1 MDMRNIRMPFWV
13 SVASVVNIQISFCL
27 AIIES
32 FRHNKLVYSFLVTE
46 FGVPFFDGGASS
58 WGFFV
63 IGDDEGFQFD
73 TFPFPCRSGRY
84 PKTIKYRCPQRRK
97 ENMNTDKAYAEKVAL
112 EYAAKETSK
121 VVALKKL
128 DRKAKMGAQI
138 FGYSFGIVMTLLLGV
153 GMCFSL
159 QVIGSG
165 DLWQNI
171 LGYVVGIL
179 GIVGVSVNYFIY
191 QKILAKG
198 KQKYGSDIIALANE
212 IAKE

>member
-1 MDMRNIRMPFWV
+1 
-13 SVASVVNIQISFCL
+13 
-27 AIIES
+27 
-32 FRHNKLVYSFLVTE
+32 
-46 FGVPFFDGGASS
+46 
-58 WGFFV
+58 
-63 IGDDEGFQFD
+63 
-73 TFPFPCRSGRY
+73 
-84 PKTIKYRCPQRRK
+84 
-97 ENMNTDKAYAEKVAL
+97 MNTDKAYAEKVAL

-138 FGYSFGIVMTLLLGV
+138 FGYSFGIVMALLLGI

-191 QKILAKG
+191 QKILTKG

>member
-1 MDMRNIRMPFWV
+1 MDTRNTRMPFWV
-13 SVASVVNIQISFCL
+13 SVASVANIQISFRL
-27 AIIES
+27 SIIES
-32 FRHNKLVYSFLVTE
+32 IRHNKLVILSLVTE
-46 FGVPFFDGGASS
+46 FGVPVFGGGASS
-58 WGFFV
+58 WGLFV
-63 IGDDEGFQFD
+63 IGAMR
-73 TFPFPCRSGRY
+73 TFNSTLSPFRVVPGVVPRA
-84 PKTIKYRCPQRRK
+84 IKYRCPKRRK

-128 DRKAKMGAQI
+128 DRKAKMGALV

>member
-1 MDMRNIRMPFWV
+1 
-13 SVASVVNIQISFCL
+13 
-27 AIIES
+27 
-32 FRHNKLVYSFLVTE
+32 
-46 FGVPFFDGGASS
+46 
-58 WGFFV
+58 
-63 IGDDEGFQFD
+63 
-73 TFPFPCRSGRY
+73 
-84 PKTIKYRCPQRRK
+84 
-97 ENMNTDKAYAEKVAL
+97 MNTDKAYAEKVAL

-153 GMCFSL
+153 GMCFAL
-159 QVIGSG
+159 QVIGNG

-191 QKILAKG
+191 QKILTKG

>member
-1 MDMRNIRMPFWV
+1 
-13 SVASVVNIQISFCL
+13 
-27 AIIES
+27 
-32 FRHNKLVYSFLVTE
+32 
-46 FGVPFFDGGASS
+46 
-58 WGFFV
+58 
-63 IGDDEGFQFD
+63 
-73 TFPFPCRSGRY
+73 
-84 PKTIKYRCPQRRK
+84 
-97 ENMNTDKAYAEKVAL
+97 MNTDKADAEKVAL

-138 FGYSFGIVMTLLLGV
+138 FGYSFGIAMTLLLGV

>member
-1 MDMRNIRMPFWV
+1 MGLIGRELSI
-13 SVASVVNIQISFCL
+13 
-27 AIIES
+27 
-32 FRHNKLVYSFLVTE
+32 
-46 FGVPFFDGGASS
+46 GPFFLED
-58 WGFFV
+58 
-63 IGDDEGFQFD
+63 GDDEEFQFD
-73 TFPFPCRSGRY
+73 TFSFPCRSEHR
-84 PKTIKYRCPQRRK
+84 PKTIKYRCPKRRK

-112 EYAAKETSK
+112 EYATKETSK
-121 VVALKKL
+121 VIALKKL

-191 QKILAKG
+191 QKILTKG
-198 KQKYGSDIIALANE
+198 KQKYGSDIIALAKE

>member
-1 MDMRNIRMPFWV
+1 M
-13 SVASVVNIQISFCL
+13 
-27 AIIES
+27 
-32 FRHNKLVYSFLVTE
+32 KY
-46 FGVPFFDGGASS
+46 
-58 WGFFV
+58 
-63 IGDDEGFQFD
+63 GDDEKFQFD
-73 TFPFPCRSGRY
+73 TFPFPCRSGPC
-84 PKTIKYRCPQRRK
+84 PKNDKVSVSEKEERK
-97 ENMNTDKAYAEKVAL
+97 MNTDKAYAEKVAL

-128 DRKAKMGAQI
+128 DRKAKMGALV